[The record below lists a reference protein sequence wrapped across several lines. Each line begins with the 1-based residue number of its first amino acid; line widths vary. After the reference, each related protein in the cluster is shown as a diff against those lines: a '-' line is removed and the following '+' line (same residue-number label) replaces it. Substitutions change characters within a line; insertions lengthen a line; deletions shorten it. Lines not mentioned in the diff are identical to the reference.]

1 MPTTRCRWAVA
12 FFSSSL
18 LVAGALGVRA
28 AASSKTPAT
37 PAEVLTLEL
46 EAKLASKPDLY
57 VLVDLTDKTFKVKSR
72 GVELASIEL
81 AAADF
86 LSPKHGSARV
96 VDSVD
101 VPAIWLIAG
110 RAPSGER
117 RVILPRELRPYSEED
132 EGGSALPAPKPG
144 ERLHKTPTE
153 YRVRL
158 ENGWWLEVAQISP
171 IPPPGFESF
180 KQRVRQG
187 WDSLL
192 GGRTEEANL
201 FSLLLPADQAQRI
214 HHLFRPGRAILVTE

>member
-18 LVAGALGVRA
+18 LIAGALGIRA
-28 AASSKTPAT
+28 AESSKTPAT
-37 PAEVLTLEL
+37 PGEVLALEL

-57 VLVDLTDKTFKVKSR
+57 VLVDLTDKTFTIKSR
-72 GVELASIEL
+72 GVALASIEL
-81 AAADF
+81 SAADF
-86 LSPKHGSARV
+86 LSHKHSGANV
-96 VDSVD
+96 VDAVG

-110 RAPSGER
+110 RAPAGER

-158 ENGWWLEVAQISP
+158 ENGWWLEVAQSSP

-180 KQRVRQG
+180 KHRVRQG
-187 WDSLL
+187 WENLL
-192 GGRTEEANL
+192 GGRADEPNL

-214 HHLFRPGRAILVTE
+214 HHLFRPGRAILVTP